1 MTNFTFPFPALVCD
15 TGGTNVRFALL
26 SEPGARLNDIVHLHT
41 ADYLGLAEA
50 IEAAV
55 PQLGTRPRS
64 MIACGA
70 GPVNGRTLK
79 LTNAPWVM
87 DGPEAARRTGLSQG
101 LLLNDFEAQALSL
114 PTIPEGWERRIG
126 PRKFG
131 PERSQVIVG
140 PGTGLG
146 IAALVEAD
154 GRFTPISSE
163 ACHID
168 FGPVRPEEFRDL
180 AYISNARTGAS
191 PVRVSFPARASRVC
205 TDARMMSK
213 GAPDPR
219 VDPPTVT
226 TAAATDPKGEEATVF
241 RLYWHIVA
249 RFAGDMAVTFVATGG
264 LTLSGGVLPRIVN
277 FLDEAAFREA
287 FEAKAPVDGLAKRIP
302 TRLVTREDAV
312 LVGMAAIASK
322 PDRYRYRLRIPRLGL
337 GFDLRGGWTWGCPL
351 FGRPHNRASSRA
363 FAFFLRF
370 VRPNPGQ
377 RDLRLTR

>member
-26 SEPGARLNDIVHLHT
+26 TEPGGRLGDIVHLHT
-41 ADYLGLAEA
+41 ADYPGLAEA

-55 PQLGTRPRS
+55 PKLGTRPRS

-126 PRKFG
+126 PLKFG
-131 PERSQVIVG
+131 PEGPQVILG

-168 FGPVRPEEFRDL
+168 FGPVRPEEFEIWPHLERAHGRITSESVISGAGL
-180 AYISNARTGAS
+180 A
-191 PVRVSFPARASRVC
+191 RVHR
-205 TDARMMSK
+205 ARMMAK

-219 VDPPTVT
+219 VDPP
-226 TAAATDPKGEEATVF
+226 D
-241 RLYWHIVA
+241 RHH
-249 RFAGDMAVTFVATGG
+249 
-264 LTLSGGVLPRIVN
+264 SGGDRPERRRS
-277 FLDEAAFREA
+277 DESQAL
-287 FEAKAPVDGLAKRIP
+287 LA
-302 TRLVTREDAV
+302 
-312 LVGMAAIASK
+312 
-322 PDRYRYRLRIPRLGL
+322 YRGALRGRHG
-337 GFDLRGGWTWGCPL
+337 GDLRGDRWTDTVRRRPAEDRE
-351 FGRPHNRASSRA
+351 FSRRGRVS
-363 FAFFLRF
+363 
-370 VRPNPGQ
+370 
-377 RDLRLTR
+377 